1 MIGLRD
7 FLQCVEANA
16 KRVRGYQLSHD
27 GSDGKSDCIGL
38 VIGAVKLAGEKW
50 PGTHGSNWAARYA
63 MDNLAYIPNV
73 DELFL
78 GEIVYRAYEPWEDK
92 YDLPSRYDD
101 SGDAL
106 DYYHVGVV
114 TSVRPLIITHC
125 TGVAGGIKR
134 DCLLGKWRYG
144 AKLKYVD
151 YASFDGGEMEEGVG
165 TMNSYEADQ
174 YSYMATVHSDN
185 GKPVN
190 FRSGPGKHYPL
201 IDQLTVG
208 SAVTVIGTV
217 EDAPLWLAVQYRGR
231 IGYMMSVY
239 LMPADEYDTETDEAE
254 DGPDIDTAEP
264 EEQPADAGNM
274 TDAPGE
280 TEPIA
285 ATKPP
290 MGEVMVSIPRETLET
305 WADVLEEMARDM
317 REILK
322 RER

>member
-165 TMNSYEADQ
+165 TMGKTYE
-174 YSYMATVHSDN
+174 ATVHSEN

-190 FRSGPGKHYPL
+190 LRSGPGKHYPL
-201 IDQLTVG
+201 IDQLAVG
-208 SAVTVIGTV
+208 SAITVIGTV
-217 EDAPLWLAVQYRGR
+217 EDAPLWLAVQYKGR
-231 IGYMMSVY
+231 IGYMMSMY
-239 LMPADEYDTETDEAE
+239 LVPENEDGDTEPDELE

-264 EEQPADAGNM
+264 EDADFATGTNV
-274 TDAPGE
+274 GGK
-280 TEPIA
+280 TEEL
-285 ATKPP
+285 TS
-290 MGEVMVSIPRETLET
+290 VDMVSVPRETLET

-317 REILK
+317 REKLL
-322 RER
+322 EVG